1 MNRKIFK
8 NFDFFFCCSETPPP
22 QKKKPCMWPAVPE
35 IIFVIIPESVQCVLY
50 RHVQKNLEESDP
62 FSLFG
67 TVSRNLQLEGS
78 NVQWGFA
85 DICDL
90 VRGNFELG
98 LAFFSLIYQPKEFWG
113 HCMHN
118 VLNSYCNGTTLPAS
132 SYWSSCTQLFC
143 WEVII
148 KFTIENRRTCITLF
162 FLFFLFLSHFNL

>member
-1 MNRKIFK
+1 
-8 NFDFFFCCSETPPP
+8 
-22 QKKKPCMWPAVPE
+22 MWPAVPE

-50 RHVQKNLEESDP
+50 RCSQKKLEESDP

-118 VLNSYCNGTTLPAS
+118 VVNSYCNGTTLPAS
-132 SYWSSCTQLFC
+132 SYWSSCTTFLLRGDNQVHYRKLQNMYH
-143 WEVII
+143 II
-148 KFTIENRRTCITLF
+148 FPFFFFISFTFQFVRLQFVNF
-162 FLFFLFLSHFNL
+162 FGRLNLVVGSFIICVLVH

>member
-1 MNRKIFK
+1 
-8 NFDFFFCCSETPPP
+8 
-22 QKKKPCMWPAVPE
+22 MWPAVPE

-50 RHVQKNLEESDP
+50 RRSQKKLEESDP

-118 VLNSYCNGTTLPAS
+118 VVNSYCKGPHCLPHHTEVPA
-132 SYWSSCTQLFC
+132 QLFC

-148 KFTIENRRTCITLF
+148 KFTIENRRTCITLI
-162 FLFFLFLSHFNL
+162 FLFFFFISFTFQFVRLQFVNFFGRLNLVVGSFIICVLVH

>member
-1 MNRKIFK
+1 MSWTERSLKILIY
-8 NFDFFFCCSETPPP
+8 FFGCSEHPPP
-22 QKKKPCMWPAVPE
+22 PPKQFLKSSLSLFLKVYNVLCRRSQKK
-35 IIFVIIPESVQCVLY
+35 
-50 RHVQKNLEESDP
+50 LEESDP

-118 VLNSYCNGTTLPAS
+118 VVNSYCKGPHCLPHHTEVPA
-132 SYWSSCTQLFC
+132 QLFC